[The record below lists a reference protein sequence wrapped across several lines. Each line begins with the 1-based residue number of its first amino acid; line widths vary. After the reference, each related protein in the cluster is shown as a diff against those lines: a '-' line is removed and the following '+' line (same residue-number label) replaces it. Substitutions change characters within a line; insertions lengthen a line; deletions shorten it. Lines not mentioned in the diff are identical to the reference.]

1 MRKWNCGFVM
11 VGLAFL
17 ISISVLSCQT
27 DDADDYSQQAED
39 VTAADL
45 FIASEAY
52 QNLEKEIGKDM
63 RREQNAISKLSKEDL
78 EQYRLLRKNLLNIE
92 TRTEAITQLKILTG
106 YDYQANRNRISS
118 LVRDVFK
125 DADFTK
131 LDAIAP
137 IHLDSKFAL
146 VDENNNYLEIVGKG
160 SIGHDSTTNGVT
172 NSFEFKLKDKDIKSL
187 RLIPI
192 KYIGEENRILDIYDI
207 DKLPITFEMNEY
219 GKVIIEDIQI
229 NDSKIIYTY
238 YTEGFVPYESGLV
251 FFDENEKEIGFSC
264 SSSENKN
271 KKTGRITTTINLEG
285 YGNDLNLISKI
296 KKVSAYNNTKMR
308 LLYDEAI
315 EINLSN

>member
-131 LDAIAP
+131 LELMRARQKSRMYTAKEEIMEC
-137 IHLDSKFAL
+137 HNHFN
-146 VDENNNYLEIVGKG
+146 EN
-160 SIGHDSTTNGVT
+160 
-172 NSFEFKLKDKDIKSL
+172 
-187 RLIPI
+187 
-192 KYIGEENRILDIYDI
+192 
-207 DKLPITFEMNEY
+207 
-219 GKVIIEDIQI
+219 IEDLPASEFP
-229 NDSKIIYTY
+229 NGDNYKFWVKVRDACLSAAGTK
-238 YTEGFVPYESGLV
+238 EGNCESSCDKSYP
-251 FFDENEKEIGFSC
+251 DEE
-264 SSSENKN
+264 
-271 KKTGRITTTINLEG
+271 
-285 YGNDLNLISKI
+285 
-296 KKVSAYNNTKMR
+296 
-308 LLYDEAI
+308 
-315 EINLSN
+315 

>member
-63 RREQNAISKLSKEDL
+63 RRERNAISKLSKEDL

-131 LDAIAP
+131 LE
-137 IHLDSKFAL
+137 L
-146 VDENNNYLEIVGKG
+146 
-160 SIGHDSTTNGVT
+160 
-172 NSFEFKLKDKDIKSL
+172 
-187 RLIPI
+187 
-192 KYIGEENRILDIYDI
+192 
-207 DKLPITFEMNEY
+207 
-219 GKVIIEDIQI
+219 
-229 NDSKIIYTY
+229 
-238 YTEGFVPYESGLV
+238 
-251 FFDENEKEIGFSC
+251 
-264 SSSENKN
+264 
-271 KKTGRITTTINLEG
+271 
-285 YGNDLNLISKI
+285 
-296 KKVSAYNNTKMR
+296 MR
-308 LLYDEAI
+308 ARQ
-315 EINLSN
+315 